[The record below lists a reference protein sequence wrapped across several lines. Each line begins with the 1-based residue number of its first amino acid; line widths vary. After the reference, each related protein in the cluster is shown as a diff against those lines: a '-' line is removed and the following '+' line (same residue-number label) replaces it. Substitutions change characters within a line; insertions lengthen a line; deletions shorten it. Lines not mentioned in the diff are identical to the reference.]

1 MRRILRRV
9 SLKLVFLN
17 RQRGVFESVQNS
29 SSYIFIDTQSSTD
42 AVLITASLMLRLMT
56 GYCAMDIAK
65 TILIHFAL
73 RNALVRP
80 MHRVPDVLVRCSS
93 SITLPLAHRREVR
106 KTTRDRSGRIAVIHP
121 RVANLIDG
129 LDLPSVDRLFHPVPS
144 DPRIDLH
151 QLLISNIEY
160 IFIPPQQGP
169 RLC

>member
-1 MRRILRRV
+1 
-9 SLKLVFLN
+9 
-17 RQRGVFESVQNS
+17 
-29 SSYIFIDTQSSTD
+29 
-42 AVLITASLMLRLMT
+42 MT

-93 SITLPLAHRREVR
+93 SMTLALAHRREVQ

-121 RVANLIDG
+121 RVADLIDG

-144 DPRIDLH
+144 DPQVLSDLRIDLH

-160 IFIPPQQGP
+160 ILIPPQQGP